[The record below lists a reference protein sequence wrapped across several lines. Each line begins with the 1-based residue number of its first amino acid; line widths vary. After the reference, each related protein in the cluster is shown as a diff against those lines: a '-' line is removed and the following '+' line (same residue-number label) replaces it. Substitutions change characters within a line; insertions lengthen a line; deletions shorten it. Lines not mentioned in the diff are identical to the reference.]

1 MVPEQKSEGEAGPRG
16 DTKKPNHT
24 TLILRDNRSH
34 RVAISSISPKQHTV
48 WGVFTRHP
56 FCIFSYFN
64 LKLTLLCP
72 PFNTC
77 MQMVNVTGCR
87 QIIQANFIIATFLA
101 NWWDRMKWQQ
111 EVVITTINCNNMYT
125 SSFVGISN
133 HIAFRVFENLK
144 FFLWNLRNIKIWK
157 YQKFIMNNL

>member
-1 MVPEQKSEGEAGPRG
+1 MVPEQKSEGEAGQRG
-16 DTKKPNHT
+16 NTKKPNHS

-87 QIIQANFIIATFLA
+87 QIIQANVIIATFLA

-125 SSFVGISN
+125 LSFLGISN
-133 HIAFRVFENLK
+133 HIAFRVFESLK
-144 FFLWNLRNIKIWK
+144 FFSL
-157 YQKFIMNNL
+157 

>member
-1 MVPEQKSEGEAGPRG
+1 MVSIDVWPSFKGKDMVPEQKSEGEAGPG
-16 DTKKPNHT
+16 GNTKKPNHS

-64 LKLTLLCP
+64 LKLIFFVLPLIL
-72 PFNTC
+72 
-77 MQMVNVTGCR
+77 VCR
-87 QIIQANFIIATFLA
+87 WWTSQAVEKLYRLTFIIATFLA

-125 SSFVGISN
+125 
-133 HIAFRVFENLK
+133 
-144 FFLWNLRNIKIWK
+144 
-157 YQKFIMNNL
+157 

>member
-1 MVPEQKSEGEAGPRG
+1 MVSIDVWPSFKGKDMVPEQKSEGEAGPRG

-111 EVVITTINCNNMYT
+111 EVVITTINCNDMYT
-125 SSFVGISN
+125 
-133 HIAFRVFENLK
+133 
-144 FFLWNLRNIKIWK
+144 
-157 YQKFIMNNL
+157 

>member
-1 MVPEQKSEGEAGPRG
+1 MVPEQKSEREAGPG
-16 DTKKPNHT
+16 GNTKKPNHS

-87 QIIQANFIIATFLA
+87 QIIQANVIIATFLA

>member
-1 MVPEQKSEGEAGPRG
+1 MVPEQKSEGEAGQRG
-16 DTKKPNHT
+16 NTKKPNHS

-87 QIIQANFIIATFLA
+87 KIIQANFIIATFLA
-101 NWWDRMKWQQ
+101 NWWDRMKCDSRKSWLT
-111 EVVITTINCNNMYT
+111 VITCIHSHLWVFRIT
-125 SSFVGISN
+125 SRFVFSK
-133 HIAFRVFENLK
+133 VWS
-144 FFLWNLRNIKIWK
+144 FFLCNVRNIKIWK
-157 YQKFIMNNL
+157 YQKFIMNNI

>member
-1 MVPEQKSEGEAGPRG
+1 MVSIDVWPSFKGKDMVPEQKSEGEAGQRG
-16 DTKKPNHT
+16 NTKKPNHS

-87 QIIQANFIIATFLA
+87 KIIQANFIIATFLA
-101 NWWDRMKWQQ
+101 NWCDRMKWQQ

-125 SSFVGISN
+125 
-133 HIAFRVFENLK
+133 
-144 FFLWNLRNIKIWK
+144 
-157 YQKFIMNNL
+157 